1 MIDALHK
8 NTEIK
13 IEIYNLASDDYNYE
27 LLYRNQWESCCD
39 LTYGYI
45 LYDKD
50 DIYQS
55 LKETLLVKEESL
67 PPYLHTLKLNH

>member
-27 LLYRNQWESCCD
+27 LLYRN
-39 LTYGYI
+39 
-45 LYDKD
+45 
-50 DIYQS
+50 
-55 LKETLLVKEESL
+55 
-67 PPYLHTLKLNH
+67 